1 MDLYDCNY
9 YSIGFKVDDRKA
21 LSNEG
26 FFFSCRLTFRPWY
39 GIIILRATARGV
51 ILGYVM
57 HASFSRVCRIMELLH
72 RNPNKFYMGQYELN
86 EAGYEVASRKTTAPT
101 KKEQIRRLRECCP
114 VSYVRGVDKVT
125 GEKILSSSL
134 R

>member
-1 MDLYDCNY
+1 
-9 YSIGFKVDDRKA
+9 
-21 LSNEG
+21 
-26 FFFSCRLTFRPWY
+26 
-39 GIIILRATARGV
+39 
-51 ILGYVM
+51 M

-72 RNPNKFYMGQYELN
+72 LNPNTFFMEKYELN
-86 EAGYEVASRKTTAPT
+86 DVGYEVASRKTTVPP

-114 VSYVRGVDKVT
+114 VSYVRGVDKIT